1 MHSLTTGFILVS
13 VEPAGI
19 FQGAQSPESR
29 IQQKHKISVRMSVK
43 LSYVLLYIA
52 LFELDS

>member
-29 IQQKHKISVRMSVK
+29 TQQKHKISVRMSVK